1 LNFLNRLKER
11 NRELE
16 SNLEDLDRFIKTL
29 QEEKT
34 QEISSLKSQIASYI
48 NRIKEYNNQL
58 INLEKERINDKF
70 THTAKIINID
80 EKYKNTRL
88 MLTSQIKLLS
98 NYFLVILHDYYINLY
113 YFYI

>member
-16 SNLEDLDRFIKTL
+16 SNLEDLDRFIETL

-34 QEISSLKSQIASYI
+34 KEISGLKSQIASYI
-48 NRIKEYNNQL
+48 NKIREYNNQL
-58 INLEKERINDKF
+58 ISLEKTRIDDKF
-70 THTAKIINID
+70 THTAKTINID

-98 NYFLVILHDYYINLY
+98 NYFLVILYDYHINLY